1 MTITDLLLLL
11 LDKAG
16 LQLLIV
22 FLLIFIFK
30 AILKFRKGGY

>member
-16 LQLLIV
+16 LQLLLV
-22 FLLIFIFK
+22 FLLIFILK
-30 AILKFRKGGY
+30 AIFKFRKGGY